1 MNFTYKIEPGYNYIF
16 INKMDKSESVLIQV
30 PFNKL
35 VLKKKYM
42 IITKKHGIIFTGI
55 YYCMF
60 GPSDIIG
67 DMLGLGQ
74 PCFIDFKP
82 NIENKSLLICD
93 AYDKFYDLKV
103 KTE

>member
-1 MNFTYKIEPGYNYIF
+1 MNFTYKIELGYNYIF
-16 INKMDKSESVLIQV
+16 INKMDKSESVLIQI

-42 IITKKHGIIFTGI
+42 IETKGLIFTGT
-55 YYCMF
+55 YYYMF
-60 GPSDIIG
+60 GPSDVIG
-67 DMLGLGQ
+67 DMFGLGQ
-74 PCFIDFKP
+74 PCFIDVKP
-82 NIENKSLLICD
+82 TITEAMLICT